1 MYNKE
6 ILLHINRIFSKLDNN
21 LVNIIKIYIF
31 SNRIPLKS
39 IKNYLNGKK
48 SYYINSKELYISK
61 FFNLKLKFLS
71 YEVIFVIRYD
81 GKKNIIKELGK
92 NGRLNSIMKNYEKN
106 EYYKILLSQ
115 VNYFKWTEI
124 HWYGYKSLRKFYD
137 NI

>member
-1 MYNKE
+1 MYDKL
-6 ILLHINRIFSKLDNN
+6 ILLHINRILNKLDNN

-31 SNRIPLKS
+31 SNRIPKKL
-39 IKNYLNGKK
+39 ITNYFNNKK
-48 SYYINSKELYISK
+48 SYYINSNELFISK
-61 FFNLKLKFLS
+61 FFNLKLKSLS

-106 EYYKILLSQ
+106 NYYKILLSH
-115 VNYFKWTEI
+115 VNNFKWTEI
-124 HWYGYKSLRKFYD
+124 HWYGNKCLRKIYE